1 MDYTLKELSPEEAT
15 AITTELKVIL
25 EKYDCEMQ
33 VVSNL
38 QIMKRFHKKEG
49 TDPIISPIQ
58 DVKPNDTGET
68 EPTAV

>member
-15 AITTELKVIL
+15 AITAEMKTVL

-38 QIMKRFHKKEG
+38 QILKRFHKKEG
-49 TDPIISPIQ
+49 TEILSPIQ
-58 DVKPNDTGET
+58 DVKPDSPET
-68 EPTAV
+68 TTEAV